1 MLSVKVVCRGGV
13 VVELS
18 RRRRRRFSFSAE
30 IWSLGPE
37 LEDDFDFEED
47 ALLLPLLLCG
57 FFLGAIF
64 SLLWEFWVWVFSAEC
79 RERETMGGYL
89 ST

>member
-1 MLSVKVVCRGGV
+1 MLSVTVVCRGGV

-37 LEDDFDFEED
+37 LEDDFDFD
-47 ALLLPLLLCG
+47 H
-57 FFLGAIF
+57 F
-64 SLLWEFWVWVFSAEC
+64 
-79 RERETMGGYL
+79 
-89 ST
+89 